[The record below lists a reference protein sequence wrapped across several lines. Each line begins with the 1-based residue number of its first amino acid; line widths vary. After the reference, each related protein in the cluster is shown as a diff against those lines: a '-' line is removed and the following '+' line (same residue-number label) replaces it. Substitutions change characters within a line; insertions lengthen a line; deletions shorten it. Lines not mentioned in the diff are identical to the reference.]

1 MKSITEL
8 NEYLRKIESDHQ
20 HQDFPGSPRTL
31 QGSNPHIHA
40 VLISHE
46 FTDHCNEHTL
56 RELDINTPIFATS
69 AAVKVIRAWDYFE
82 KVCEISTCSD
92 QNLDWREFSPE
103 LPPWLGIARI
113 VSSNFDVGYL
123 HSALMICFES
133 ESTSPKTETPVEAI
147 IYTPHGISPDNLSL
161 LSCASPQIQP
171 LALIHG
177 LHEVFVCRLGQINLG
192 AVNGLAVMT
201 RLGARYWLTTHDEI
215 KKGKGLI
222 SYLLGCNELTLGE
235 AADRAKGNCIGSGL
249 APDPNRFHFA
259 ELGSGESLL
268 LE

>member
-8 NEYLRKIESDHQ
+8 NEYLKNIGSDHE
-20 HQDFPGSPRTL
+20 HQGYSESPMAL
-31 QGSNPHIHA
+31 QGKNPQIHA

-56 RELDINTPIFATS
+56 RELDMSTPIFTTS
-69 AAVKVIRAWDYFE
+69 AAATVIKGWDYFK
-82 KVCEISTCSD
+82 KVYEISTCSER
-92 QNLDWREFSPE
+92 NLDWTRFTPA
-103 LPPWLGIARI
+103 LPPWLGIARV

-123 HSALMICFES
+123 HSALMICFSS
-133 ESTSPKTETPVEAI
+133 ESDNPKTEKLAEAI
-147 IYTPHGISPDNLSL
+147 IYTPHGILPSDLSL
-161 LSCASPQIQP
+161 VSRASPQIQP

-177 LHEVFVCRLGQINLG
+177 LHEVSVCRLGRINLG

-201 RLGARYWLTTHDEI
+201 RLGARYWVTTHDEI

-222 SYLLGCNELTLGE
+222 SYLLGRNELTLDE
-235 AADRAKGNCIGSGL
+235 AVERAKRNCNGNSP

-268 LE
+268 LQ

>member
-8 NEYLRKIESDHQ
+8 NEYLKEMESDHQ
-20 HQDFPGSPRTL
+20 RQASPRSPMTL
-31 QGSNPHIHA
+31 QGNNPHIHA

-56 RELDINTPIFATS
+56 RDLDIRTPILATT
-69 AAVKVIRAWDYFE
+69 AAAKVIRTWDYFE
-82 KVCEISTCSD
+82 MVCEISTYSD
-92 QNLDWREFSPE
+92 KNLDWTAFSPE

-123 HSALMICFES
+123 HSALMICFNS
-133 ESTSPKTETPVEAI
+133 EYTSPRSEKCAEAI
-147 IYTPHGISPDNLSL
+147 IYTPHGIFPKDLSL
-161 LSCASPQIQP
+161 VSCASPQIQP

-201 RLGARYWLTTHDEI
+201 RLGARYWVTTHDEI

-222 SYLLGCNELTLGE
+222 SYLLRRKELTLGD
-235 AADRAKGNCIGSGL
+235 ADERAKRNRTGSGTV
-249 APDPNRFHFA
+249 PDPNSFHFA
-259 ELGSGESLL
+259 ELGSGESLVL
-268 LE
+268 Q